1 MNKPWFSNH
10 FCSGAKEFE
19 FSNSMRL
26 LWEQHVYWTRMT
38 VNSIAFELPDEEP
51 VTARLLQNATDMGDS
66 LRPFYGNR
74 IAGKYGSLIRDHL
87 VVAAEL
93 VIAAR
98 DGDQRAAA
106 DARRRWFINGEE
118 ISEFVS
124 KINPFISREEFQEMF
139 FEHLELTELEAVLIL
154 QQNFR
159 RSIAVFDEIER
170 QALDMA
176 DTLTKA
182 IVKQFPKKFK

>member
-74 IAGKYGSLIRDHL
+74 IAAKYAALIRDHL
-87 VVAAEL
+87 VIAAEL

-98 DGDQRAAA
+98 EGDQRAAA

-154 QQNFR
+154 QQNFK
-159 RSIAVFDEIER
+159 RSIAVFNKIEL